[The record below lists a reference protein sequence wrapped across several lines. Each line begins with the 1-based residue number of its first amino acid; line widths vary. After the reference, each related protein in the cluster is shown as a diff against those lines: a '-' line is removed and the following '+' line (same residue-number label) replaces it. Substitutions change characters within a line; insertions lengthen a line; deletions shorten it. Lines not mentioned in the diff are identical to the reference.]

1 MKPSLAEFLGTFWLV
16 FGGCGSA
23 VLACNFPDAGIG
35 FVGVALAFGLT
46 LLTMAYT
53 IGPISG
59 CHINPAVSV
68 GLWAAGRF
76 PAGKLA
82 PYIIAQVLGGIA
94 AGGVLYIIA
103 SGAPGFDLANGFAS
117 NGYGEHSPGG
127 YSLTAA
133 IVLEIVTTMFFVLVI
148 LAVTEKRVPAGFAPV
163 AIGLALTLVHLI
175 SVPVTNASVNPARS
189 TGVAVYVGDW
199 GHGPALG
206 FLGDPADRCNPR
218 RGGLQGH
225 RHQAGGIVF
234 FPAGMAAGELRG

>member
-133 IVLEIVTTMFFVLVI
+133 IVVEIVTTMFFVMVI

-199 GHGPALG
+199 AMAQLW
-206 FLGDPADRCNPR
+206 
-218 RGGLQGH
+218 
-225 RHQAGGIVF
+225 VF
-234 FPAGMAAGELRG
+234 WVTPLIGAILAVAAYKVISTNKEE

>member
-199 GHGPALG
+199 AMSQLW
-206 FLGDPADRCNPR
+206 
-218 RGGLQGH
+218 
-225 RHQAGGIVF
+225 VF
-234 FPAGMAAGELRG
+234 WVTPLIGAILAVVAYKVISTKQEE

>member
-76 PAGKLA
+76 PTGKLV

-94 AGGVLYIIA
+94 AGGVLYVIA
-103 SGAPGFDLANGFAS
+103 SGAAGFDLANGFAS

-133 IVLEIVTTMFFVLVI
+133 IVVEIVTTMFFVLVI

-199 GHGPALG
+199 AMSQLW
-206 FLGDPADRCNPR
+206 
-218 RGGLQGH
+218 
-225 RHQAGGIVF
+225 VF
-234 FPAGMAAGELRG
+234 WVTPLIGAILAVVAYKVISTNQEE

>member
-1 MKPSLAEFLGTFWLV
+1 MKPTIAEFLGTFWLV

-23 VLACNFPDAGIG
+23 VLACNFPEAGIG

-76 PAGKLA
+76 PTGKLA

-103 SGAPGFDLANGFAS
+103 SGAAGFDLSNGFAS

-133 IVLEIVTTMFFVLVI
+133 IVVEIVTTMFFVLVI
-148 LAVTEKRVPAGFAPV
+148 LAATEKRVPAGFAPV

-199 GHGPALG
+199 AMSQLW
-206 FLGDPADRCNPR
+206 
-218 RGGLQGH
+218 
-225 RHQAGGIVF
+225 VF
-234 FPAGMAAGELRG
+234 WVTPLIGAILAVVAYKAISTNKEE

>member
-199 GHGPALG
+199 AMAQLW
-206 FLGDPADRCNPR
+206 
-218 RGGLQGH
+218 
-225 RHQAGGIVF
+225 VF
-234 FPAGMAAGELRG
+234 WVTPLIGAILAVVAYKVISTKQEE

>member
-199 GHGPALG
+199 AMSQLW
-206 FLGDPADRCNPR
+206 
-218 RGGLQGH
+218 
-225 RHQAGGIVF
+225 VF
-234 FPAGMAAGELRG
+234 WVTPLIGAILAVVAYKAISTKQEE